1 MYEKASITRVLRRI
15 AAIASGAT
23 LLQIGSCTVD
33 EALLTD
39 FANVAAETIL
49 TALMGSV

>member
-1 MYEKASITRVLRRI
+1 MYKRASITRVLRRV

-23 LLQIGSCTVD
+23 LLQVGSCTVD
-33 EALLTD
+33 EALLTE
-39 FANVAAETIL
+39 FANLAAETLL